1 MPELLPLEV
10 TQPHRGGVSQLVLL
24 GKTLRLLAQECQGS
38 RRAVLVS
45 KDPDGRDLF
54 RLDAFN
60 GQVGTALCF

>member
-10 TQPHRGGVSQLVLL
+10 TQPHRGGVSQLLL
-24 GKTLRLLAQECQGS
+24 LEHYVGFLAQEGQGS
-38 RRAVLVS
+38 RGAVLVS
-45 KDPDGRDLF
+45 QGSDGSGIF